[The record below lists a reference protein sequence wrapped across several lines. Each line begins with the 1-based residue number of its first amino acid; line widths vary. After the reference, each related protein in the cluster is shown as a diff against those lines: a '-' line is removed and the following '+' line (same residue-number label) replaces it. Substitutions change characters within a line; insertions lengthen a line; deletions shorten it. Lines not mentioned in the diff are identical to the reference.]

1 VNGKLGA
8 TGFTLF
14 LSQITTPIPGRWR
27 EQLKAGVDW
36 ALARG
41 GPGWVIGV
49 TPPNPG
55 YRGGEL
61 RILEPLG
68 MALYSDFTALLAVL
82 GAYLRDSRIQAL
94 RRSGTVRVL
103 LLTPA
108 SLTDGTLPTYVTLD
122 PAWLVASRALQV
134 QLQPGL
140 PDLFEAVL
148 FTPRILIPTFGRA
161 VGLAARRSHI
171 AGQSDMLA
179 EQLEHDAA
187 ALRAELEYVW
197 PARLAARPD
206 ARSVQYGA
214 RAWRL
219 ATLVLLMHQAQ
230 RFTPTDADVIARVR
244 EFVDLS
250 CDAFADLGALD
261 GWLWPI
267 MITACAATGAARA
280 TVAALLG
287 HARTPVGERDLGAAY
302 AIIARVHA
310 AHDGGNPYYHI
321 KDAVADDPSLDVLL
335 L

>member
-1 VNGKLGA
+1 
-8 TGFTLF
+8 
-14 LSQITTPIPGRWR
+14 
-27 EQLKAGVDW
+27 
-36 ALARG
+36 
-41 GPGWVIGV
+41 
-49 TPPNPG
+49 
-55 YRGGEL
+55 
-61 RILEPLG
+61 
-68 MALYSDFTALLAVL
+68 M
-82 GAYLRDSRIQAL
+82 IQAC
-94 RRSGTVRVL
+94 RSRDNLIL
-103 LLTPA
+103 LVLTPA

-122 PAWLVASRALQV
+122 PAWLLASRALQV
-134 QLQPGL
+134 QLAPAH

-148 FTPRILIPTFGRA
+148 FAPRILIPTFGRA

-171 AGQSDMLA
+171 AGQSDLLA

-230 RFTPTDADVIARVR
+230 RFAPTDVDVVARVR

-267 MITACAATGAARA
+267 LIAACAATGAARA
-280 TVAALLG
+280 TVVALLG
-287 HARTPVGERDLGAAY
+287 HARTPIGERDLSAAY
-302 AIIARVHA
+302 AIVARVHA
-310 AHDGGNPYYHI
+310 AHDSGRPHYHI